1 MTMKLNQIVFLICM
15 FSLFVTTSAF
25 AAAKH
30 LTDAPANITNN
41 GRDTSANPSL
51 VGPLTIVSL
60 ARIDTTSIQ
69 ATFNDGT
76 TFTSMYTDRQNALAT
91 ALVSNAYV
99 YLYEDTTTNIVYGV
113 ALLTN

>member
-1 MTMKLNQIVFLICM
+1 MKLNWMVLLICM
-15 FSLFVTTSAF
+15 FLVFVTTSAF
-25 AAAKH
+25 ATTRH
-30 LTDAPANITNN
+30 LTDAPATITNN
-41 GRDTSANPSL
+41 GQDVSANPTL

-60 ARIDTTSIQ
+60 IRIDTTNIQ

-91 ALVSNAYV
+91 ALLSNAYV